1 MRYIRKN
8 LFSQG
13 LIFVD
18 VRKIMQKLIF
28 VDTIKIQVSLAF
40 ILVDHNLAVIFRG
53 ENPILS

>member
-1 MRYIRKN
+1 M
-8 LFSQG
+8 
-13 LIFVD
+13 
-18 VRKIMQKLIF
+18 RKIIF